1 MEAFTYLLGR
11 QWFSKVLNYIQIQST
26 VTGLHILM
34 SELRPYIFDGP
45 SSNDWP
51 QSEKETN
58 FVPLLF
64 MTCFLLPSYLS
75 FTLLFLSF
83 LSIFYTHIYIWTLFF
98 FLRFIFSKEF
108 KLCNKRR
115 IFNFVYKKR
124 KEYMVS
130 NNLKCAIVHRN
141 SACPS

>member
-1 MEAFTYLLGR
+1 MTLLDMLVMEAFTYLLGR

-58 FVPLLF
+58 FVLLLF

-83 LSIFYTHIYIWTLFF
+83 LSIFYTHIYIWTHVFFKDSFLARSSSYVIKDGFLTLFIKNAKSTWF
-98 FLRFIFSKEF
+98 
-108 KLCNKRR
+108 
-115 IFNFVYKKR
+115 
-124 KEYMVS
+124 
-130 NNLKCAIVHRN
+130 
-141 SACPS
+141 PTT

>member
-1 MEAFTYLLGR
+1 MTLLDMLVMKAFTYLLGR

-58 FVPLLF
+58 FVLLLF

-83 LSIFYTHIYIWTLFF
+83 LSIFYTHIYIWTHLFF
-98 FLRFIFSKEF
+98 KDSFLASSSSNVIKDGFLTLFIKNAKSTWF
-108 KLCNKRR
+108 
-115 IFNFVYKKR
+115 
-124 KEYMVS
+124 
-130 NNLKCAIVHRN
+130 
-141 SACPS
+141 PTT

>member
-1 MEAFTYLLGR
+1 MTLLDMLVMEAFTYLLGR

-83 LSIFYTHIYIWTLFF
+83 LSIFYTHIYIWTHFF
-98 FLRFIFSKEF
+98 FKDSFLARSSSNVIKDGFLTLFIKNAKSTWF
-108 KLCNKRR
+108 
-115 IFNFVYKKR
+115 
-124 KEYMVS
+124 
-130 NNLKCAIVHRN
+130 
-141 SACPS
+141 PTT

>member
-1 MEAFTYLLGR
+1 MTLLDMLVMKAFTYLLGR

-58 FVPLLF
+58 FVLLLF

-75 FTLLFLSF
+75 STLLFLSF
-83 LSIFYTHIYIWTLFF
+83 LSIFYTHIYIWTHLFF
-98 FLRFIFSKEF
+98 KDSFLASSSSNVIKDGFLTLFIKNAKSTWFP
-108 KLCNKRR
+108 
-115 IFNFVYKKR
+115 
-124 KEYMVS
+124 
-130 NNLKCAIVHRN
+130 AT
-141 SACPS
+141 

>member
-1 MEAFTYLLGR
+1 MTLLDMLVMEAFTYLLGR

-58 FVPLLF
+58 FVLLLF

-83 LSIFYTHIYIWTLFF
+83 LSIFYTHIYIWTHLFF
-98 FLRFIFSKEF
+98 KDSFLASSSSNVIKDGFLTLFIKNAKSTWFP
-108 KLCNKRR
+108 
-115 IFNFVYKKR
+115 
-124 KEYMVS
+124 
-130 NNLKCAIVHRN
+130 AT
-141 SACPS
+141 

>member
-1 MEAFTYLLGR
+1 MTLLDMLVMEAFTYLLGR

-58 FVPLLF
+58 FVLLLF

-83 LSIFYTHIYIWTLFF
+83 LSIFYTHIYIWTHFF
-98 FLRFIFSKEF
+98 FKDSFLARTSSYVIKDGFLTLFIKNAKSTWFP
-108 KLCNKRR
+108 
-115 IFNFVYKKR
+115 
-124 KEYMVS
+124 
-130 NNLKCAIVHRN
+130 AT
-141 SACPS
+141 